1 MQVIPA
7 ILPHSIDEI
16 YEKTERVRGFC
27 SLVQIDICDGVFG
40 REKTWV
46 PEEGSS
52 LPEGFMY
59 EFDVMVNDWKYYI
72 PKCVS
77 LGAKK
82 IVAHVDQFKDGD
94 MDILIEMIQ
103 AHSIDLGIAVSN
115 DTSISFHAD
124 MFRQAKERYEH
135 VYIQVMGIEKIGE
148 QGQFFDDRT
157 TERIRALKKMFG
169 DTCIQV
175 DGAMKPDTVTQ
186 VADAGAIA
194 VVVGSYIF
202 GRDNPSASYSEL
214 LSIEGKGVC

>member
-1 MQVIPA
+1 
-7 ILPHSIDEI
+7 
-16 YEKTERVRGFC
+16 
-27 SLVQIDICDGVFG
+27 
-40 REKTWV
+40 
-46 PEEGSS
+46 
-52 LPEGFMY
+52 
-59 EFDVMVNDWKYYI
+59 
-72 PKCVS
+72 
-77 LGAKK
+77 
-82 IVAHVDQFKDGD
+82 

-115 DTSISFHAD
+115 DTSIEFHAD

-202 GRDNPSASYSEL
+202 GRNNPSASYSEL
-214 LSIEGKGVC
+214 LSIESKGAC

>member
-7 ILPHSIDEI
+7 ILPHSLDEI
-16 YEKTERVRGFC
+16 YEKTERIRGFC
-27 SLVQIDICDGVFG
+27 SLVQIDICDGMFG
-40 REKTWV
+40 REKTWT
-46 PEEGSS
+46 PSEETL
-52 LPEGFMY
+52 LPEGFGY
-59 EFDVMVNDWKYYI
+59 EFDVMVNDWRYYI
-72 PKCVS
+72 PKCVA

-94 MDILIEMIQ
+94 MDILIEMIRS
-103 AHSIDLGIAVSN
+103 HSIGLGIAVSN
-115 DTSISFHAD
+115 DTSIEFHAD

-148 QGQFFDDRT
+148 QGQFFDERT

-169 DTCIQV
+169 DTGIQV
-175 DGAMKPDTVTQ
+175 DGAMRPDTVIE

-202 GRDNPSASYSEL
+202 GRNNPSAAYSEL
-214 LSIEGKGVC
+214 LSIEGKNVN